1 MADSIKG
8 SISEEAIFQ
17 LISYS
22 GDARSYMYEALD
34 LVKARSYQEAD
45 ALLEKAEESI
55 LQAHNMQTSLIHQE
69 ANGIK
74 IEIGLIMV
82 HAQDHLMSTLLAREL
97 VRHLIGMQKE
107 INSLKER
114 QEDK

>member
-8 SISEEAIFQ
+8 SMGEEAIFE

-22 GDARSYMYEALD
+22 GDARSYIYEAFD
-34 LVKARSYQEAD
+34 QVRVGDYKEAD

-114 QEDK
+114 PEDK